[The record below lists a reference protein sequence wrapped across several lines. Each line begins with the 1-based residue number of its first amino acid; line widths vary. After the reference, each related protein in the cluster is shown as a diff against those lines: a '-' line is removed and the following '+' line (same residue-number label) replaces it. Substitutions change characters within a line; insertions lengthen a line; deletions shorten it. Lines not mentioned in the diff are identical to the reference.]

1 MDRAFPSAAP
11 DREVLP
17 NWAAELAA
25 DLDRDAI
32 IEDIVQA
39 DIAAAFPQRVGDAAF
54 ADQLRESVRENVTR
68 TLDYMAGRGD
78 LADVELRQ
86 PVEFAKAQAQL
97 GIPQSAMQH
106 SYRVGYLTLWETWS
120 RALGAR
126 AAELRIDGT
135 EVADG
140 LRISTL
146 SLLRYEDMALR
157 QVADAYMEREAA
169 LRRTGE
175 QVRQNAVRELLHGDL
190 SVHPDDL
197 FLTLGYDVGHSHVV
211 VLVRGISDTGARRLA
226 GQLRTAAQALG
237 CLTVR
242 MTVTDTELWL
252 SRLKTW
258 PDEAVDAIRDTL
270 RQAGVAAS
278 VSRPA
283 AGLEGF
289 RSGHHEVRQVEAVR
303 AVWAGGAPPVLAYED
318 VQLDALLIADVPAAR
333 RFVAQQL
340 GPLAAGTET
349 AATLR
354 ETLLAAFGSTSHVAT
369 AERLMLHEHT
379 VRNRLQRIEKILGRP
394 LTERRVEL
402 QVALRL
408 CRLLGAVD
416 PESTQD

>member
-1 MDRAFPSAAP
+1 MDHVFPSAVT

-17 NWAAELAA
+17 MWAADLAV

-32 IEDIVQA
+32 IESIIEA

-54 ADQLRESVRENVTR
+54 AGQLRESVRENVTR
-68 TLDYMAGRGD
+68 LLQFVAGRRS
-78 LADVELRQ
+78 LADLELRQ

-120 RALGAR
+120 RAVQRRATELG
-126 AAELRIDGT
+126 IDAT
-135 EVADG
+135 EVADA

-146 SLLRYEDMALR
+146 SMLWYEDFALR

-175 QVRQNAVRELLHGDL
+175 QVRQNAVRELLRGEL
-190 SVHPDDL
+190 SMHSDDL
-197 FLTLGYDVGHSHVV
+197 FLTLGYDVADSHVV
-211 VLVRGISDTGARRLA
+211 VLVEDISDQGAKRLA
-226 GQLRTAAQALG
+226 GQLRTAAQAVG

-242 MTVTDTELWL
+242 MTVTDTHIWL

-258 PDEAVDAIRDTL
+258 HAEAIDAIRNTL
-270 RQAGVAAS
+270 LQAGVVAS
-278 VSRPA
+278 LSRPA
-283 AGLEGF
+283 SGLEGF
-289 RSGHHEVRQVEAVR
+289 RSGHDEVRQVEAVR
-303 AVWAGGAPPVLAYED
+303 AAWAGGAPPVLAYED
-318 VQLDALLIADVPAAR
+318 VQLDALLITDLPAAR

-349 AATLR
+349 TATLR
-354 ETLLAAFGSTSHVAT
+354 ETLLASFSSTSHVAT

-394 LTERRVEL
+394 LTERPVEL

-408 CRLLGAVD
+408 CRLLGSVD
-416 PESTQD
+416 PESPLD